1 MDFLDGLN
9 PQQRKAV
16 LHVDGPLLLLA
27 GAGSGK
33 TRVITHRMAHLVS
46 AHGVPGPA
54 ILAVTFTNKAAGE
67 MRERT
72 MKLLGESS
80 TRRAPFVST
89 FHSFC
94 VRLLRRDGASLAT
107 IRPGFTTSFN
117 IYDDADQLSIVK
129 GVFRHLGIDEK
140 FMQYR
145 AALSRISHA
154 KNHKETPEDFYKNAT
169 DPKAERMAVIFE
181 QYEGKLRQANALDFD
196 DLLLESVRLLRNDT
210 MIREEYNRR
219 FEFVMIDEYQDTNR
233 TQYEMMRL
241 LTEVRENVAVVGD
254 EDQSIYGWRGADIK
268 NILDFQKDFPKAAV
282 IRLEQNY
289 RSVKNILEAAGAVV
303 SNNRERLGKNLW
315 TDAGAGDKITVFEAM
330 DGEQEALYIADNV
343 ERELG
348 RNPRHTVAVLYRTNF
363 QSRQIEEALRRYNRK
378 YVVVGGLSF
387 YDRAEVKDM
396 LCYLKVLSNPN
407 DSVSLERIINVPA
420 RGIGKTTF
428 EQIEKYATEN
438 KLAIWPALIEML
450 EKRVFPGRA
459 EAAVNAFERLIEEL
473 REGLEQRKVHE
484 TLNLILDRTGYRRMI
499 ETEQTPEAENR
510 LGNLVELLNAAA
522 DGSERGE
529 TLAEFL
535 DHAALVADADSVD
548 EKSQVSL
555 LTIHNAKGLEWP
567 VVFLAGMEE
576 GLFPHS
582 RSRESETHLEEE
594 RRLCY
599 VALTRAEKKLYLTSA
614 RYRRRYGGGAPE
626 ASIPSRFL
634 AEIPRELTQKANA
647 NDVPQVNLRSEQWEV
662 RESVKKNL
670 FTGKTYN
677 SVDNISQFFA
687 DRGMPAPRAFTPQA
701 ASAPPAAP
709 ARTVAPPPAVTKKAA
724 APGGQMSLLSGMDE
738 PAAPAPAPSRTAP
751 VPPPAVPRAPATSP
765 VVVRPS
771 AVRPAGPPPVRPPVG
786 PLQSQPQA
794 KGSLSYGSVGAKP
807 GGQLK
812 KKPFGPGSY
821 VDHPR
826 YGRGTVLKREGDGDD
841 AKLTIS
847 FPGIGLKK
855 LVEKFA
861 GLKVE

>member
-1 MDFLDGLN
+1 MDFLEGLN

-46 AHGVPGPA
+46 ANGVPGPA

-80 TRRAPFVST
+80 ARRAPFVST

-94 VRLLRRDGASLAT
+94 VRLLRRDGASLST

-129 GVFRHLGIDEK
+129 SVFRHLGIDEK

-210 MIREEYNRR
+210 MIREAYNRR

-268 NILDFQKDFPKAAV
+268 NILDFQKDFPKASV

-303 SNNRERLGKNLW
+303 ANNRERLGKNLW

-348 RNPRHTVAVLYRTNF
+348 RNPRHNVAVLYRTNF

-438 KLAIWPALIEML
+438 KLAIWPALLEML
-450 EKRVFPGRA
+450 EKRLFPGRA
-459 EAAVNAFERLIEEL
+459 EAAVSAFERLISEL
-473 REGLEQRKVHE
+473 QEGLEQRKVHE

-510 LGNLVELLNAAA
+510 IGNLVELVNAAA

-647 NDVPQVNLRSEQWEV
+647 NDIPQVNLRSEQWEV

-687 DRGMPAPRAFTPQA
+687 DRGMPAPRAFTPPA
-701 ASAPPAAP
+701 AAP
-709 ARTVAPPPAVTKKAA
+709 AAAAPPAPPPAPKSQQMSLLGGLDAPPPPKAA
-724 APGGQMSLLSGMDE
+724 APL
-738 PAAPAPAPSRTAP
+738 PPKAAPAPLAAKPL
-751 VPPPAVPRAPATSP
+751 
-765 VVVRPS
+765 
-771 AVRPAGPPPVRPPVG
+771 VRPPAAKQPLP
-786 PLQSQPQA
+786 PLQSSPQA
-794 KGSLSYGSVGAKP
+794 KGSLSYGSVGSKP

>member
-72 MKLLGESS
+72 MKLLGEASA
-80 TRRAPFVST
+80 RRAPFVST

-129 GVFRHLGIDEK
+129 SVFRHLGIDEK

-169 DPKAERMAVIFE
+169 DPKAERMAVIFD

-268 NILDFQKDFPKAAV
+268 NILDFQKDFPKASV

-348 RNPRHTVAVLYRTNF
+348 RNPRNNVAVLYRTNF

-396 LCYLKVLSNPN
+396 LCYLKVLLNPN

-428 EQIEKYATEN
+428 EQIEKYAAES
-438 KLAIWPALIEML
+438 KLAVWPALIEML
-450 EKRVFPGRA
+450 EKRLFPGRA
-459 EAAVNAFERLIEEL
+459 EAAVSAFARLTEEL
-473 REGLEQRKVHE
+473 REGLEQRPVHE

-510 LGNLVELLNAAA
+510 IGNLVELVNAAA

-529 TLAEFL
+529 TLADFL

-647 NDVPQVNLRSEQWEV
+647 NDIPQVNLRSEQWEV

-687 DRGMPAPRAFTPQA
+687 DRGMPAPRAFTPPPAQA
-701 ASAPPAAP
+701 TAAP
-709 ARTVAPPPAVTKKAA
+709 APPRVAPPVAPAPPVAKKAS
-724 APGGQMSLLSGMDE
+724 PGGGQMSLLSGMDE
-738 PAAPAPAPSRTAP
+738 PVTPTRPVVSRPTAASAPPVARQVPQPVRQVRPAPAP
-751 VPPPAVPRAPATSP
+751 
-765 VVVRPS
+765 
-771 AVRPAGPPPVRPPVG
+771 
-786 PLQSQPQA
+786 LQSHPQA
-794 KGSLSYGSVGAKP
+794 KGSLTYGTVGGSVAGKP

>member
-1 MDFLDGLN
+1 MDFLEGLN

-46 AHGVPGPA
+46 ANGVPGPA

-219 FEFVMIDEYQDTNR
+219 YEFVMIDEYQDTNR

-268 NILDFQKDFPKAAV
+268 NILDFQKDFPKATV

-348 RNPRHTVAVLYRTNF
+348 RNPRHNVAVLYRTNF

-428 EQIEKYATEN
+428 EQIEKYAAEQ

-459 EAAVNAFERLIEEL
+459 EAAVSAFERLIEEL

-510 LGNLVELLNAAA
+510 IGNLVELVNAAA

-687 DRGMPAPRAFTPQA
+687 DRGMPAPRAFTPA
-701 ASAPPAAP
+701 AGTAVAAGATRTPSPAPIAQPPAG
-709 ARTVAPPPAVTKKAA
+709 PAVAKKAA
-724 APGGQMSLLSGMDE
+724 PSGGQMSLLSGMDE
-738 PAAPAPAPSRTAP
+738 PAQAAKPPLAPTA
-751 VPPPAVPRAPATSP
+751 A
-765 VVVRPS
+765 
-771 AVRPAGPPPVRPPVG
+771 RPAAMAPPPVRPSVRPAPG
-786 PLQSQPQA
+786 PLQSSPQA

-826 YGRGTVLKREGDGDD
+826 YGRGTVLKREGDGED